1 MRDSQRQTLCPPYRG
16 GHQERGL
23 RPGTENTPYIAGL
36 GAAAAKGQQTLRV
49 RARQMADLNARLR
62 AGLAQLPGI
71 TVNSPQNAVPE
82 VLNFSTG
89 CVNSQTFINY
99 LGTRGVY
106 VSGGSACDKG
116 EPSHTLQ
123 AMGCDERIIRTALRV
138 SFCADNTPEDVD
150 ALLEGL
156 RTGLQEL
163 QHI

>member
-1 MRDSQRQTLCPPYRG
+1 MTL
-16 GHQERGL
+16 
-23 RPGTENTPYIAGL
+23 
-36 GAAAAKGQQTLRV
+36 
-49 RARQMADLNARLR
+49 
-62 AGLAQLPGI
+62 
-71 TVNSPQNAVPE
+71 NSPQNAVAE
-82 VLNFSTG
+82 VLNFSTN

-99 LGTRGVY
+99 LNARRVY

-123 AMGCDERIIRTALRV
+123 AMGCTPLAIATALRV

-156 RTGLQEL
+156 RGGLAEL